1 MEKREY
7 LFYGFGQVCYALA
20 MSDGKVQKS
29 EHDDLIKLLK
39 DEFEVLDIDFD
50 VLEISF
56 ELMFRDGIENSEE
69 AYAHGIKN
77 IQTGK
82 KYITSDLKAN
92 FNRILMNVADSF
104 KGVDPTEMNMIRTF
118 NKDME
123 SIEAS

>member
-7 LFYGFGQVCYALA
+7 LFYGFGQVCYSLA

-69 AYAHGIKN
+69 AYKHGIKN
-77 IQTGK
+77 IETGK
-82 KYITSDLKAN
+82 TFITPELTAN
-92 FNRILMNVADSF
+92 FNRILMNVADSY
-104 KGVDPTEMNMIRTF
+104 KGVDPDEMNIIRTF

-123 SIEAS
+123 GISSS

>member
-39 DEFEVLDIDFD
+39 EEFEILDIDFD

-56 ELMFRDGIENSEE
+56 ELMSRDGIENSEE

-82 KYITSDLKAN
+82 QFVNDELLAK
-92 FNRILMNVADSF
+92 FNRILMNVADSY
-104 KGVDPTEMNMIRTF
+104 KGVDKDEMNFIRQF
-118 NKDME
+118 NKD
-123 SIEAS
+123 IEGITTS

>member
-7 LFYGFGQVCYALA
+7 LFYGFGQICYALA
-20 MSDGKVQKS
+20 MSDGSVQKA

-39 DEFEVLDIDFD
+39 EEFEILDIDFD

-69 AYAHGIKN
+69 AYFNGLNNMKTGIKF
-77 IQTGK
+77 ISEELLAK
-82 KYITSDLKAN
+82 

-104 KGVDPTEMNMIRTF
+104 GGVDNVEMNFIRQF

-123 SIEAS
+123 KYVNV